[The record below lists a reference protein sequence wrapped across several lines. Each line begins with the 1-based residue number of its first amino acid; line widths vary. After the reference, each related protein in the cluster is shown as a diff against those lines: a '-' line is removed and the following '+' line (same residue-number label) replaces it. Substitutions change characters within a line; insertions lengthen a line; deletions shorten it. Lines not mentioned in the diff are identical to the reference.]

1 MTTIYKSVMSEDGK
15 TVFYG
20 EPHSMSRFGQN
31 NSVVLDCLSGSRT
44 GPFKT
49 GIMIPCVD
57 GKQTWPGYYFPGL
70 LTDTSKVIFDKS
82 IQGKWRVPANLHVG
96 CMGLAPSEVDFAD
109 SVPPMPY
116 GGNVDDRRIGVG
128 ATMYYPI
135 AVKGALLSMGDGHFA
150 QGDGELE
157 LAVTCVSVCE
167 RVCECLCICV
177 CLCLLLCD
185 FECALRVMKIVASLF
200 WICGF
205 VSVCVCLCA
214 CVNLRTRIYVYT
226 GELDGTAIEMSITGR
241 VYICFLSLPLFSHL
255 CILHTLIRLC
265 VSCSLSVC

>member
-157 LAVTCVSVCE
+157 LAVICVSVCE

-177 CLCLLLCD
+177 CVCLLFCD
-185 FECALRVMKIVASLF
+185 FECALRVMKIVTSLF
-200 WICGF
+200 WVCDLC
-205 VSVCVCLCA
+205 VRVCVCARVWICA
-214 CVNLRTRIYVYT
+214 
-226 GELDGTAIEMSITGR
+226 R
-241 VYICFLSLPLFSHL
+241 VYMCTQVSWMALQSRCQSPAGYIFVFCLSPCFPISVSF
-255 CILHTLIRLC
+255 TLIRLS
-265 VSCSLSVC
+265 VSCSLSVY